1 MKKTII
7 ILLFAVLTGIGA
19 NLAHPVTPLYIRQ
32 LNIKPYMF
40 GLFYTVMNLGIFI
53 MSPFWG
59 NLGDLIKRKYIVL
72 IGLAGYGIAQGF
84 FAYFSNEYL
93 ILIARFFAGFFYA
106 AIMTSLLAYLQE
118 DTDFKNK
125 RTLISIFLA
134 LNVLGGSLGYLIGG
148 QLGNVFEENVKIVIY
163 IQMMFSVGLSL
174 LTVFLDTRVNKEVKE
189 KEKKNVFK
197 QMSQI
202 RFLSKPLILLLIIT
216 ALINLAQTNFSKYL
230 DLYITD
236 LGFKS
241 SDLGSFVF
249 VTGIVTIVVTLLLVP
264 YILRKL
270 NPIWV
275 MVISTFVGGI
285 FTFLTFSL
293 NQSYIL
299 IWLYSLYM
307 VYVAFKA
314 IYDPALVNHLA
325 DYKEVS
331 AGMLMGLRQS
341 ALSLGAIV
349 GPLIAGFLY
358 GYISVYLFYGLAGIL
373 ILMALLLMWYKKLSG
388 VKV

>member
-32 LNIKPYMF
+32 LNIEPYMF
-40 GLFYTVMNLGIFI
+40 GLFYTAMNLGIFI

-59 NLGDLIKRKYIVL
+59 NLGDLIKRKYIVF

-84 FAYFSNEYL
+84 FAYFSNEYS

-106 AIMTSLLAYLQE
+106 AIITSLLAYLQE
-118 DTDFKNK
+118 DSDFKNK

-134 LNVLGGSLGYLIGG
+134 LNVLGASLGYLIGG
-148 QLGNVFEENVKIVIY
+148 LLGNVFEENVKIVIY
-163 IQMMFSVGLSL
+163 IQMLFSVGLSL
-174 LTVFLDTRVNKEVKE
+174 LTIFLDTKGNKEV

-197 QMSQI
+197 QISQI

-249 VTGIVTIVVTLLLVP
+249 VTGLVTIVVTLLIVP
-264 YILRKL
+264 TILRRF
-270 NPIWV
+270 NPIWM
-275 MVISTFVGGI
+275 MVVSTFIGGL

-293 NQSYIL
+293 DQSSIL
-299 IWLYSLYM
+299 IWLYSLYL
-307 VYVAFKA
+307 VYVAAKA

-358 GYISVYLFYGLAGIL
+358 GYIGVYLFYGLAGIL
-373 ILMALLLMWYKKLSG
+373 ILMALLLIWYKKLSG
-388 VKV
+388 VKA

>member
-32 LNIKPYMF
+32 LNIEPYMF
-40 GLFYTVMNLGIFI
+40 GLFYTAMNLGIFI

-59 NLGDLIKRKYIVL
+59 NLGDVIKRKYIVF

-106 AIMTSLLAYLQE
+106 AIITSLLAYLQE
-118 DTDFKNK
+118 DRDFKNK

-134 LNVLGGSLGYLIGG
+134 LNVLGASLGYLIGG
-148 QLGNVFEENVKIVIY
+148 LLGNVFEENVKIVIY
-163 IQMMFSVGLSL
+163 IQMLFSLSL
-174 LTVFLDTRVNKEVKE
+174 SILTVFLDTQGNKEV

-197 QMSQI
+197 QIGQI

-249 VTGIVTIVVTLLLVP
+249 VTGLVTIVVTLIIVP
-264 YILRKL
+264 TILRRF

-275 MVISTFVGGI
+275 MVVSTFIGGL

-293 NQSYIL
+293 NQSFIL
-299 IWLYSLYM
+299 IWLYSLYLI
-307 VYVAFKA
+307 YVAAKA

-331 AGMLMGLRQS
+331 TGMLMGLRQS

-358 GYISVYLFYGLAGIL
+358 GYIGVYLFYGLAGIL

>member
-32 LNIKPYMF
+32 LNIEPYMF
-40 GLFYTVMNLGIFI
+40 GLFYTAMNLGIFI

-59 NLGDLIKRKYIVL
+59 NLGDVIKRKYIVF

-106 AIMTSLLAYLQE
+106 AIITSLLAYLQE
-118 DTDFKNK
+118 DRDFKNI

-134 LNVLGGSLGYLIGG
+134 LNVLGASLGYLIGG
-148 QLGNVFEENVKIVIY
+148 LLGNVFEENVKIVIY
-163 IQMMFSVGLSL
+163 IQMLFSLGLSI
-174 LTVFLDTRVNKEVKE
+174 LTVFLDTQGNKEV

-197 QMSQI
+197 QIGQI

-236 LGFKS
+236 LAFKS

-249 VTGIVTIVVTLLLVP
+249 VTGLVTIVVTLIIVP
-264 YILRKL
+264 TILRRF

-275 MVISTFVGGI
+275 MVVSTFIGGL

-293 NQSYIL
+293 NQSLIL
-299 IWLYSLYM
+299 IWLYSLYL
-307 VYVAFKA
+307 VYVAAKA

-331 AGMLMGLRQS
+331 VGMLMGLRQS

-358 GYISVYLFYGLAGIL
+358 GYIGVYLFYGLAGIL
-373 ILMALLLMWYKKLSG
+373 ILMALLLMWYKKLLG

>member
-1 MKKTII
+1 MKKTVI

-32 LNIKPYMF
+32 LNIEPYMF
-40 GLFYTVMNLGIFI
+40 GLFFTAMNLGIFI

-125 RTLISIFLA
+125 RTLISVFLA
-134 LNVLGGSLGYLIGG
+134 LNVLGGSLGYLMGG
-148 QLGNVFEENVKIVIY
+148 LLGNVFENNVKTVIY
-163 IQMMFSVGLSL
+163 IQMLFSVGLSL
-174 LTVFLDTRVNKEVKE
+174 LTVFLDTKVNKEV

-202 RFLSKPLILLLIIT
+202 RFLSKPLVLLLIIT

-249 VTGIVTIVVTLLLVP
+249 VTGLVTIVVTLLIVP
-264 YILRKL
+264 YILRRL

-275 MVISTFVGGI
+275 MVVSTFIGGI

-307 VYVAFKA
+307 VYVAAKA

-358 GYISVYLFYGLAGIL
+358 GYIGVYLFYGLAGIL

>member
-1 MKKTII
+1 MKKNVI

-32 LNIKPYMF
+32 LNIEPYMF
-40 GLFYTVMNLGIFI
+40 GLFFTAMNLGIFI

-125 RTLISIFLA
+125 RTLISVFLA
-134 LNVLGGSLGYLIGG
+134 LNVLGGSLGYLMGG
-148 QLGNVFEENVKIVIY
+148 LLGNVFENNVKTVIY
-163 IQMMFSVGLSL
+163 IQMLFSVGLSL
-174 LTVFLDTRVNKEVKE
+174 LTVFLDTKVNKEV

-202 RFLSKPLILLLIIT
+202 RFLSKPLVLLLIIT

-249 VTGIVTIVVTLLLVP
+249 VTGLVTIVVTLLIVP
-264 YILRKL
+264 YILRRL

-275 MVISTFVGGI
+275 MVVSTFIGGI

-307 VYVAFKA
+307 VYVAAKA

-358 GYISVYLFYGLAGIL
+358 GYIGVYLFYGLAGIL
-373 ILMALLLMWYKKLSG
+373 ILMALLLMAYKKLSG

>member
-1 MKKTII
+1 MKKNVI

-32 LNIKPYMF
+32 LNIEPYMF
-40 GLFYTVMNLGIFI
+40 GLFFTAMNLGIFI

-125 RTLISIFLA
+125 RTLISVFLA

-148 QLGNVFEENVKIVIY
+148 LLGNVFENNVKTVIY
-163 IQMMFSVGLSL
+163 IQMLFSVGLSL
-174 LTVFLDTRVNKEVKE
+174 LTVFLDTKVNKEV

-202 RFLSKPLILLLIIT
+202 RFLSKPLVLLLIIT

-249 VTGIVTIVVTLLLVP
+249 VTGLVTIVVTLLLVP
-264 YILRKL
+264 YILRRL
-270 NPIWV
+270 NPVWV
-275 MVISTFVGGI
+275 MVVSTFIGGI

-307 VYVAFKA
+307 VYVAAKA

-358 GYISVYLFYGLAGIL
+358 GYIGVYLFYGLAGIL

>member
-32 LNIKPYMF
+32 LNIEPYMF
-40 GLFYTVMNLGIFI
+40 GLFYTAMNLGIFM

-59 NLGDLIKRKYIVL
+59 NLGDVIKRKYIVF

-84 FAYFSNEYL
+84 FA
-93 ILIARFFAGFFYA
+93 GFFYA
-106 AIMTSLLAYLQE
+106 AIITSLLAYLQE
-118 DTDFKNK
+118 DRDFKNK

-134 LNVLGGSLGYLIGG
+134 LNVLGASLGYLIGG
-148 QLGNVFEENVKIVIY
+148 LLGNVFEENVKTVIY
-163 IQMMFSVGLSL
+163 IQMLFSLGLSI
-174 LTVFLDTRVNKEVKE
+174 LTVFLDTQGNKEV

-197 QMSQI
+197 QIGQI

-249 VTGIVTIVVTLLLVP
+249 VTGLVTIVVTLIIVP
-264 YILRKL
+264 TILRRF

-275 MVISTFVGGI
+275 MVVSTFIGGL

-293 NQSYIL
+293 NQSLIL
-299 IWLYSLYM
+299 IWLYSLYLI
-307 VYVAFKA
+307 YVAAKA

-331 AGMLMGLRQS
+331 VGMLMGLRQS

-358 GYISVYLFYGLAGIL
+358 GYIGVYLFYGLAGIL
-373 ILMALLLMWYKKLSG
+373 ILMALLLVWYKKLLG

>member
-174 LTVFLDTRVNKEVKE
+174 LTVFLDTRVNKEAKE

>member
-32 LNIKPYMF
+32 LNIEPYMF
-40 GLFYTVMNLGIFI
+40 GLFYTAMNLGIFI

-59 NLGDLIKRKYIVL
+59 NLGDVIKRKYIVF

-106 AIMTSLLAYLQE
+106 AIITSLLAYLQE
-118 DTDFKNK
+118 DRDFKNI

-134 LNVLGGSLGYLIGG
+134 LNVLGASLGYLIGG
-148 QLGNVFEENVKIVIY
+148 LLGNVFEENVKIVIY
-163 IQMMFSVGLSL
+163 IQMLFSLGLSI
-174 LTVFLDTRVNKEVKE
+174 LTVFLDTQGNKEV

-197 QMSQI
+197 QIGQI

-236 LGFKS
+236 LAFKS

-249 VTGIVTIVVTLLLVP
+249 VTGLVTIVVTLIIVP
-264 YILRKL
+264 TILRRF

-275 MVISTFVGGI
+275 MVVSTFIGGL

-293 NQSYIL
+293 NQSLIL
-299 IWLYSLYM
+299 IWLYSLYL
-307 VYVAFKA
+307 VYVATKA

-331 AGMLMGLRQS
+331 VCMLMGLRQS

-358 GYISVYLFYGLAGIL
+358 GYIGVYLFYGLAGIL
-373 ILMALLLMWYKKLSG
+373 ILMALLLMWYKKLLG